1 LKKLFYSA
9 ITILFV
15 LPVVCCVSTP
25 SVVEPDKTSI
35 TAENL
40 NEAKRLYSLGVI
52 AYESKN
58 YDEAVINLDRSLAL
72 WAGDTGGEAKVKLK
86 RAQVYSKQG
95 KLDLATADLRR
106 VIALSYNLPEAHYEN
121 AIIYYKRGD
130 TDGALRELETAT
142 TIDEEFAKAYNL
154 RGIIYKSMGKSDLAL
169 LEYEK
174 AILHDSIFAPSYFNR
189 AQIYFDQK
197 NYTSALADFSNAI
210 SKYSDNQKEFK
221 AQAYCKRAEV
231 FMMLGN
237 PEMADRDRAKAESL
251 SPGLCAG
258 SGKKE
263 PDWGKGEFRPE

>member
-1 LKKLFYSA
+1 MKKLIYSA
-9 ITILFV
+9 VTILFV

-25 SVVEPDKTSI
+25 AVVEPDKTSI

-58 YDEAVINLDRSLAL
+58 YDEAVINLNRSLDL
-72 WAGDTGGEAKVKLK
+72 WSGDTEGEAKVRLK

-106 VIALSYNLPEAHYEN
+106 VIALSYKLPEAHYES
-121 AIIYYKRGD
+121 AVIYYKRGD
-130 TDGALRELETAT
+130 TEGALTELETAT

-154 RGIIYKSMGKSDLAL
+154 RGIIYKSTDKLDLAL
-169 LEYEK
+169 EEYGK
-174 AILHDSIFAPSYFNR
+174 AILYDDTFAPSYFNR
-189 AQIYFDQK
+189 AQVYFDK
-197 NYTSALADFSNAI
+197 KDYTSALADFSDAI
-210 SKYSDNQKEFK
+210 SKYSDNQKVFK

-258 SGKKE
+258 GGVEE
-263 PDWGKGEFRPE
+263 PSWGKGEFRPE